1 MLIAAG
7 AIEGLTHYLVNF
19 IPSSTP
25 SKNTEASTA
34 VRAKTKEEEKRLN
47 EERIRSESDLK
58 RVYIYATRAIQTQD
72 QTNLNRY
79 ALVKAGLELFAQHS
93 TLFTEY
99 LYEDYPE
106 ILRCI
111 RAWNAHDNYDVK
123 KIAQRSYDTFLLG
136 VRTRGVREL
145 NGRLFEFQVANA
157 LKEINVKTPEERR
170 RAVQVFQYFIKEFRD
185 KIDTP
190 ELEIRD
196 LAMGIRGYG
205 IFANVSLRI
214 SNG

>member
-1 MLIAAG
+1 
-7 AIEGLTHYLVNF
+7 
-19 IPSSTP
+19 
-25 SKNTEASTA
+25 
-34 VRAKTKEEEKRLN
+34 KR
-47 EERIRSESDLK
+47 I
-58 RVYIYATRAIQTQD
+58 YIYATRAIQTQD

-123 KIAQRSYDTFLLG
+123 KVAQRAYDTFLLG
-136 VRTRGVREL
+136 V
-145 NGRLFEFQVANA
+145 ANA
-157 LKEINVKTPEERR
+157 LKETNIKTPEERR

-205 IFANVSLRI
+205 IFANVRLFY
-214 SNG
+214 

>member
-25 SKNTEASTA
+25 SKNIEATTA
-34 VRAKTKEEEKRLN
+34 IRAKTKDEEKRLN

-79 ALVKAGLELFAQHS
+79 ALVKVGLELFAQHS

-123 KIAQRSYDTFLLG
+123 KIAQRSYDSFLLG
-136 VRTRGVREL
+136 VRGQGEREL
-145 NGRLFEFQVANA
+145 DGRLFEF
-157 LKEINVKTPEERR
+157 
-170 RAVQVFQYFIKEFRD
+170 
-185 KIDTP
+185 
-190 ELEIRD
+190 
-196 LAMGIRGYG
+196 
-205 IFANVSLRI
+205 
-214 SNG
+214 

>member
-1 MLIAAG
+1 MKDVVKFEMLIAAG
-7 AIEGLTHYLVNF
+7 AIEGLTYYLVNF
-19 IPSSTP
+19 LPSSTP
-25 SKNTEASTA
+25 GRNSINHKRKYIHLILVHPLPPPSVLRSKN
-34 VRAKTKEEEKRLN
+34 KEEEKRLN

-111 RAWNAHDNYDVK
+111 RAWTAHDNYDVK

-136 VRTRGVREL
+136 VRMEGSFMV
-145 NGRLFEFQVANA
+145 GRLLDLN
-157 LKEINVKTPEERR
+157 
-170 RAVQVFQYFIKEFRD
+170 FR
-185 KIDTP
+185 
-190 ELEIRD
+190 
-196 LAMGIRGYG
+196 
-205 IFANVSLRI
+205 
-214 SNG
+214 

>member
-7 AIEGLTHYLVNF
+7 AIEGLTYYLVNF
-19 IPSSTP
+19 IPSSIP
-25 SKNTEASTA
+25 SKNLETTTVIRS
-34 VRAKTKEEEKRLN
+34 KNKEEEKRLN

-58 RVYIYATRAIQTQD
+58 RIYIYSTRAIQTQD

-123 KIAQRSYDTFLLG
+123 KIAQRAYDTFLLG
-136 VRTRGVREL
+136 VRKQDE
-145 NGRLFEFQVANA
+145 
-157 LKEINVKTPEERR
+157 
-170 RAVQVFQYFIKEFRD
+170 
-185 KIDTP
+185 
-190 ELEIRD
+190 
-196 LAMGIRGYG
+196 
-205 IFANVSLRI
+205 
-214 SNG
+214 

>member
-1 MLIAAG
+1 LLISFHHQLRVK
-7 AIEGLTHYLVNF
+7 ISKHQNKSRIFLFVVHP
-19 IPSSTP
+19 PSSIIR
-25 SKNTEASTA
+25 SKN
-34 VRAKTKEEEKRLN
+34 KEEEKRLN

-58 RVYIYATRAIQTQD
+58 RIYIYATRAIQTQD

-136 VRTRGVREL
+136 VR
-145 NGRLFEFQVANA
+145 N
-157 LKEINVKTPEERR
+157 KMM
-170 RAVQVFQYFIKEFRD
+170 IK
-185 KIDTP
+185 
-190 ELEIRD
+190 
-196 LAMGIRGYG
+196 
-205 IFANVSLRI
+205 
-214 SNG
+214 